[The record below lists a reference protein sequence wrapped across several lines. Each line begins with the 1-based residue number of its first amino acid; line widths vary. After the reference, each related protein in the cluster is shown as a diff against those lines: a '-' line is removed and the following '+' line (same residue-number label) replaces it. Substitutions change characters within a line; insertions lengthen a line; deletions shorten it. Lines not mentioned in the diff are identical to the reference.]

1 MKKNPILRRAISTIA
16 ITALTVFAPISAVSA
31 HTELVSTSPEADSEV
46 NVAGEIISLTF
57 GEPPLADGAAI
68 VIVNESGETLM
79 TPTPTL
85 EGATLSI
92 PWPMDLSPGKVTVQW
107 RARADDGHVL
117 NGEYTFNYT
126 AAAESGPA
134 PSAPTVEPSVEPSV
148 DPSAAPSET
157 VAEPTITAL
166 AIPEVIAMPL
176 ETTDETSS
184 SNLFVGIAI
193 AAMAGLVLV
202 GLYMRRSK

>member
-107 RARADDGHVL
+107 RASADDGHVL

-134 PSAPTVEPSVEPSV
+134 PSAPSVEPSV

-166 AIPEVIAMPL
+166 ATPEVIAMPL

>member
-1 MKKNPILRRAISTIA
+1 MKHNLLLRRAISTLA
-16 ITALTVFAPISAVSA
+16 VTALTVFAPISAVSA

-107 RARADDGHVL
+107 RASADDGHVL
-117 NGEYTFNYT
+117 NGEYTFPVPGSGVDKTLRLFGFVDAGNVFDGTIELSQLRKSYGFGLSWISPLGPLKFSYALPLNSKPEDRLQRFQFQIGT
-126 AAAESGPA
+126 A
-134 PSAPTVEPSVEPSV
+134 
-148 DPSAAPSET
+148 
-157 VAEPTITAL
+157 
-166 AIPEVIAMPL
+166 
-176 ETTDETSS
+176 
-184 SNLFVGIAI
+184 F
-193 AAMAGLVLV
+193 
-202 GLYMRRSK
+202 

>member
-107 RARADDGHVL
+107 RASADDGHVL

-134 PSAPTVEPSVEPSV
+134 PSAPTVEPSV

-166 AIPEVIAMPL
+166 ATPEVIAMPL